1 MKKDLVEKAYSLRR
15 KAGQES
21 LRNFGNIYLPHY
33 LKFPPSKAHLEIYDI
48 LSEAQRNRGK
58 KIVIAAPRD
67 FGKST
72 VINLIFVL
80 YSICYAKERFIVI
93 ISNTA
98 SQAEKFLENIK
109 KELLENETL
118 RTDFPEILGAGK
130 KPKPSHW
137 RQSGI
142 ITHNGIE
149 VLALGSGQQIRGRRY
164 GSYRPSLIIAD
175 DLEEAENTF
184 SESSNERLKEY
195 FSKSVLKSGSEDTNY
210 ILIGTIH
217 HRRSLLAEFISEDL
231 NPGWIR
237 KSYQA
242 IISWPT
248 NTLLWNKW
256 GAIYRYKE
264 KFQGP
269 PGPEGALRF
278 YLANKAAMDEGAQ
291 TLWPERWDLH
301 KLMQMYEENEYSF
314 RSEMQNSPL
323 DISSMVFKV
332 DEFHYWDDL
341 YSCVEDLLRDLGP
354 HAEFYGACD
363 PSLGA
368 NPLRGDYSAIIVL
381 ARDKRHGLLY
391 DGLLYIVVADIERRS
406 PDKIIEDILAY
417 HGRFKFTRFGFE
429 SNQFQELL
437 RMGLEKRGREIGRYI
452 PTEPINNT
460 EPKIKRLPTLQ
471 PFTKNGTLQFSR
483 SHKQL
488 LDQCRDFPMGK
499 YDDGLDAL
507 QMAVSLA
514 FRSSSPDPEGIL
526 KTFKASNDSYSESN
540 DGPNGR
546 RKRRRVTGVKDG
558 DTLISGDW
566 MGWVTGDYK

>member
-1 MKKDLVEKAYSLRR
+1 MKKDLVEKAHSIRR

-58 KIVIAAPRD
+58 KIAIAAPRD

-80 YSICYAKERFIVI
+80 HCICYAKERFIVI

-98 SQAEKFLENIK
+98 SQAEKLLENIK
-109 KELLENETL
+109 KELTENETL
-118 RTDFPEILGAGK
+118 RTDFPEILGTGK

-137 RQSGI
+137 RQSDI

-149 VLALGSGQQIRGRRY
+149 VLALGSGQQIRGRRH
-164 GSYRPSLIIAD
+164 GSYRPSLVIAD

-184 SESSNERLKEY
+184 SESANERLKDD

-237 KSYQA
+237 KPYQA

-248 NTLLWNKW
+248 NTPLWNKW

-264 KFQGP
+264 NFQGSS
-269 PGPEGALRF
+269 GPEAALRF
-278 YLANKAAMDEGAQ
+278 YLASKAAMDEGAQ
-291 TLWPERWDLH
+291 TLWPERWDLY
-301 KLMQMYEENEYSF
+301 KLMQMFEENEYSF

-341 YSCVEDLLRDLGP
+341 YSCVEDLLRYLGP
-354 HAEFYGACD
+354 NAEFYGACD

-381 ARDKRHGLLY
+381 ARDRR

-406 PDKIIEDILAY
+406 PDKIIEDILA
-417 HGRFKFTRFGFE
+417 HHIRFKFTRFGFE

-437 RMGLEKRGREIGRYI
+437 LEQLVKRGREIELYI

-460 EPKIKRLPTLQ
+460 GPKIKRLPTLQ

-483 SHKQL
+483 RHKQL

-507 QMAVSLA
+507 EMAVGLA

-526 KTFKASNDSYSESN
+526 KIFEASNDINAESN
-540 DGPNGR
+540 NRPNGIKK
-546 RKRRRVTGVKDG
+546 KRRVRGIKEG
-558 DTLISGDW
+558 DTFISGDW
-566 MGWVTGDYK
+566 MDWVTGDYK